1 MKDSKLLD
9 EVIRYYLDSSS
20 FNGLPIYEIKNYD
33 VNEMIE
39 LIEDGFVEAI
49 SEVDVLNPHIKGFDL
64 GLSKEHQIVN
74 ARNADGHTCFYPTE
88 RALEGIQ
95 IDYQKPYT
103 VLLQRGKE
111 QFEIIFFDIEILERY
126 INNPRFLVMDNG
138 YRGTICIKDEFYEE
152 SSLNE
157 YIKDYGMAYIEG
169 EKLNRAIGVF
179 IIDLAKLSPKIQ
191 MLWKGFELE
200 NQNNCKISEGFIKN
214 LLMGGWVTQYWI
226 FHALLEEMTVI
237 NNLCEAMGIPKF
249 FSHTYGTFYTDMP
262 EGYRNILLP
271 TMKNYYDFVLVL
283 EKLVVHNIS
292 IKAFQKDSVLIR
304 GIERKDKEGK
314 DKGSIV
320 MFKEWLLKNV
330 QANFDIDEVIIKPI
344 KQVRKIRQVP
354 AHELT
359 NNSYN
364 VDVYEK
370 QKELMIDIYGSVRAI
385 RILLRGHPLTKD
397 VKIPDYLEDGKDIV
411 FY

>member
-138 YRGTICIKDEFYEE
+138 YRGTICIKDEFHEE